1 MQNLQKVKVTIE
13 KGKVSKK
20 EKIGKERPV
29 ADSIAEDLIIEG
41 KEALNKDVVAKIQGI
56 KIFEIWEEGSKLKQT
71 DKTAT
76 E

>member
-41 KEALNKDVVAKIQGI
+41 KEALNKDAVAKIQGI
-56 KIFEIWEEGSKLKQT
+56 RIFEIWEEGSKLKQT